1 MARIRLK
8 SPYKDYFYD
17 GQRYMAGRIYE
28 VSNDV
33 AHYLC
38 CEENIAEPSDGEPIA
53 ISGQKRQSI
62 IYPANDNRI
71 KIAVIRLG
79 GIGDTLMAKKIAMAI
94 KRRYPDSEITIFI
107 RDTLGKELVE
117 GQAGVDK
124 ICMAGTIPWDF
135 LLSRLRDKGLY
146 DIIYDNKYITK
157 VFYSDPVKF
166 KEDKEKTDK
175 AFAPFS
181 VLYQDFPFSNNELT
195 KVFTGTERQL
205 SLQTADLIGE
215 DSDME
220 ISLQGA
226 DSAMLPL
233 LEGKK
238 YVTIHNA
245 SDVSRKTKAWYLDG
259 WKDTVNYLIEDGYK
273 VIQIGLK
280 FEDVIPGAI
289 DMTGKLSIKQTAG
302 ILSKA
307 SFHIDTESGLVHLA
321 RSVNTRSIVF
331 FFCTPKSFF
340 GYPSNI
346 NIETKGSCKNKFWMT
361 ELWWRNCVKDYQYP
375 YPCTLGIDFDMVKNA
390 VIEVEIMPPIKAE
403 ITPVTEIISGN
414 DWDHIS
420 HDKEDL
426 NEKFAKEMQL
436 DEDHYKSEPWQWDR
450 IYTMMEQVKGPKVLE
465 IGAGD
470 GYCMMILKARGFD
483 VTGIEISKI
492 RLERCKRGGHNV
504 IEGDINALPFPDAC
518 FDSVIAGEV
527 LEHVPSMAKALSE
540 LERVCKPDGKIIV
553 SLPIADIFRSI
564 KMHLWGISH
573 QMVKRN
579 GKDDMIV
586 LTFDRINRE

>member
-8 SPYKDYFYD
+8 TKYKDYLYD
-17 GQRYMAGRIYE
+17 GQRYVAGRIYE
-28 VSNDV
+28 VSNEV

-38 CEENIAEPSDGEPIA
+38 CEENIAEPADGEPIA
-53 ISGQKRQSI
+53 ISGQKKQSM

-79 GIGDTLMAKKIAMAI
+79 GIGDTLMAKKLAVAI
-94 KRRYPDSEITIFI
+94 KRKYPDSEITIFI

-124 ICMAGTIPWDF
+124 ICMAGTMPWDV
-135 LLSRLRDKGLY
+135 LLNKIRDKGLY

-157 VFYSDPVKF
+157 VFYGDPIRF
-166 KEDKEKTDK
+166 KEDKKKTDE

-181 VLYQDFPFSNNELT
+181 VLYQDFPHSNNELT
-195 KVFTGTERQL
+195 RIFSGNERQL
-205 SLQTADLIGE
+205 SLQTATLTGE
-215 DSDME
+215 DSDLKIE
-220 ISLQGA
+220 LA
-226 DSAMLPL
+226 DSDFSMLPL
-233 LEGKK
+233 LEEKK

-245 SDVSRKTKAWYLDG
+245 SDVSRRTKAWSLDE
-259 WKDTVNYLIEDGYK
+259 WKDTVNYLLDDGYK

-280 FEDVIPGAI
+280 FEDAIPGAI
-289 DMTGKLSIKQTAG
+289 DMTGKLNIKQTAG

-307 SFHIDTESGLVHLA
+307 EFHIDTESGLVHLA
-321 RSVNTRSIVF
+321 RAVNTRSIVL

-340 GYPSNI
+340 GYSGNI
-346 NIETKGSCKNKFWMT
+346 NIETDGPCKNKFWMT
-361 ELWWRNCVKDYQYP
+361 ELWWRNCVKGYEYP
-375 YPCTLGIDFDMVKNA
+375 YPCTKGIGFETVKNA
-390 VIEVEIMPPIKAE
+390 VMEIEIMPSMKQKAPE
-403 ITPVTEIISGN
+403 QIQIVSGN
-414 DWDHIS
+414 DWDNIPHN
-420 HDKEDL
+420 KEDL
-426 NEKFAKEMQL
+426 NEKFAKEMRL
-436 DEDHYKSEPWQWDR
+436 DEAHYKSEPWQWDR

-504 IEGDINALPFPDAC
+504 MEGDINKLPFPDAY

-527 LEHVPSMAKALSE
+527 LEHVPSMAQALSE

-579 GKDDMIV
+579 EKDDMIV